1 MARWSIPFNLA
12 TWWWLKH
19 YFLTR
24 TRNKNHNHTE
34 KKCSHKKQLKF
45 VSQTLKRY
53 ICIKGYNCIYS
64 ANSCFFLVSLLQ
76 RTLSSET
83 SLPPCISLKHLR
95 KVRLKETPT
104 QMQQVSDPGTSTTQL
119 LLSKVQDFHYSIMIK
134 LKTQKGSGW
143 KGELAMTITRHRLS
157 LGMF

>member
-12 TWWWLKH
+12 TWWWLEH

-64 ANSCFFLVSLLQ
+64 ANSCFFLLSLLQ

-119 LLSKVQDFHYSIMIK
+119 LSKVQDFHYSIMVK